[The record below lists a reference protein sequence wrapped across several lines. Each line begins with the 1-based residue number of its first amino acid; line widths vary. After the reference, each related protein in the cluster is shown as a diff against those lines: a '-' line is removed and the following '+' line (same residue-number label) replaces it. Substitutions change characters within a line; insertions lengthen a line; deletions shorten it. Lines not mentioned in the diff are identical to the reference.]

1 MERIVDSPPLLQTLP
16 SLAARFGA
24 FVSERFPFALA
35 PAFEAFRSVSPTD
48 PGRDE
53 AAIEA
58 LRRPV
63 SEALLRAI
71 DHLPAEAF
79 GDTVPGV
86 TVDTRMQQAKAEL
99 LEACDGFLRRDALA
113 ASLTPAE
120 RIETLRGMLLTRAA
134 DR

>member
-1 MERIVDSPPLLQTLP
+1 MERIVESRTPVRTRLP
-16 SLAARFGA
+16 LAARFGA
-24 FVSERFPFALA
+24 FVAERFPFALA

-53 AAIEA
+53 AAIEP

-71 DHLPAEAF
+71 DHLPPEAF

-86 TVDTRMQQAKAEL
+86 TVDTRMQQPKPEL
-99 LEACDGFLRRDALA
+99 LEACDGLLHPEAPQ
-113 ASLTPAE
+113 AS
-120 RIETLRGMLLTRAA
+120 
-134 DR
+134 